1 MLKLP
6 NVLLRPALFVAG
18 AAITLA
24 GCQPAPTPVD
34 EESTS
39 TPEETTTETSETTET
54 ETVTLGF
61 SAWPGWFPWQIAEE
75 KGLFE
80 ENGVDV
86 NLTWF
91 DGYLD
96 SINAFAA
103 GQLDA
108 NTQTLNDTISS
119 VAAGSDQVIVLVND
133 NSTGNDQIIVSEE
146 INAVLDLKGKAI
158 AIEEGTVD
166 HFLLLLALEEEGM
179 GSDDVE
185 IKPLETG
192 AAAAAFVAGQVDA
205 VGAFAPFTTQA
216 LEREGSKTLISS
228 ADFPGAIPDHLV
240 VSRELIDENPE
251 AVQGLIDTW
260 FATLEFIEENP
271 DEAIEIMAERANV
284 TVEEYKE
291 YDAGTT
297 IFSIEDNLEAF
308 SSTEESM
315 TSLTYAANEIN
326 TFLVEAGLVAEAAN
340 LDNLFDSSFVEAYA
354 EK

>member
-6 NVLLRPALFVAG
+6 KALFRPVLFCAG
-18 AAITLA
+18 LTFAV
-24 GCQPAPTPVD
+24 GCQPTTPPVTEDPASPT
-34 EESTS
+34 
-39 TPEETTTETSETTET
+39 EETTETAETTET
-54 ETVTLGF
+54 ETIVLGF
-61 SAWPGWFPWQIAEE
+61 SAWPGWFPWQVAEE
-75 KGLFE
+75 QGLFE

-86 NLTWF
+86 ELTWF

-119 VAAGSDQVIVLVND
+119 VAAGSEQVIVLVND

-146 INAVLDLKGKAI
+146 INEIADLKGKSI

-166 HFLLLLALEEEGM
+166 HFLLLLALKEEGM
-179 GSDDVE
+179 SSEDVE

-216 LEREGSKTLISS
+216 LQREGSKTLISS

-240 VSRELIDENPE
+240 VSKELIETNPE
-251 AVQGLIDTW
+251 GVQGLIDTW
-260 FATLEFIEENP
+260 FATLEYIEENP
-271 DEAIEIMAERANV
+271 EEAIEIMAERANV
-284 TVEEYKE
+284 TVEEYEE

-297 IFSIEDNLEAF
+297 IFTLEDNLEAF
-308 SSTEESM
+308 ESTEEGM
-315 TSLTYAANEIN
+315 VSLNYAANEIN
-326 TFLVEAGLVAEAAN
+326 TFLVEAGLVETAAD
-340 LDNLFDSSFVEAYA
+340 LSNLFDSSFVKAASE
-354 EK
+354 E